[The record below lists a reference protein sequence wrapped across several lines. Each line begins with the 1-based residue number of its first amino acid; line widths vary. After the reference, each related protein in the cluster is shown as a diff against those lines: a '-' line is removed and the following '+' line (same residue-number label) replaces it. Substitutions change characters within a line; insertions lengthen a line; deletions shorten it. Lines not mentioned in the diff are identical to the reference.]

1 MEVKNLRPLSAELPA
16 VWSDI
21 SIAMRGLK
29 DHSIHML
36 VLDEVLGLQLSNFNR
51 QLNWKLGINDD
62 HRVIVA
68 MSNALWFTKMEIK
81 EEGEKKQNS
90 KLT

>member
-1 MEVKNLRPLSAELPA
+1 
-16 VWSDI
+16 
-21 SIAMRGLK
+21 
-29 DHSIHML
+29 ML

-62 HRVIVA
+62 HREIVA